1 MEGLHSVDVF
11 CPNLYL
17 TSGSMMADG
26 AVLGGMGSDAKGIP
40 KGNNFLTYFN
50 STATH
55 FYIKAIF
62 QTEID
67 LTGLEHQVIAP
78 LALQT
83 YQAESPG
90 IPGKSGTGY
99 FRDFTWITT
108 RPLDPVEMIARV
120 DDFSPAPPYMGQ
132 NTAGGTDR
140 YPMIAKEQ
148 LFLGRAGLWAQDST
162 LDALLGFMRPLWGQ
176 DWNIGNAASTAKLYY
191 TRVIYAVAE
200 VKTSGTA
207 PAFYLDMPA
216 RHDQIVYAP
225 VEVSEN
231 TEAMTMIRSY
241 QSPQGPE

>member
-1 MEGLHSVDVF
+1 MEGLHSIDVF
-11 CPNLYL
+11 VDNLYL
-17 TSGSMMADG
+17 NSGSMLGDG
-26 AVLGGMGSDAKGIP
+26 TVLGGMGSDAKGIP
-40 KGNNFLTYFN
+40 KGSNWQIFFN

-55 FYIKAIF
+55 FYTKAIF

-90 IPGKSGTGY
+90 ISGKAGTGY

-120 DDFSPAPPYMGQ
+120 DDFSPAPPYMGM
-132 NTAGGTDR
+132 NTAGGNDR

-148 LFLGRAGLWAQDST
+148 LFLGRSGLWTQDTT
-162 LDALLGFMRPLWGQ
+162 LDAELGFMRPLWGQ

-191 TRVIYAVAE
+191 TRTIYGVAE
-200 VKTSGTA
+200 AAGGVA